1 MNYTLRNIIG
11 IVLFLFVVIF
21 GYYYL
26 FSRQQGQYMPAG
38 WEDFDCMYPVFI
50 GSDSLQPTLKK
61 GSILI
66 LNQCVNDNTEL
77 EIGDIVSF
85 KNFMFDIPSSK
96 KVGIIKDTTY
106 KHGQIVYTNND
117 QTDIYNIS
125 KEDILAYTEI

>member
-11 IVLFLFVVIF
+11 IVLFLIVIIF

-77 EIGDIVSF
+77 EIGNIVTF
-85 KNFMFDIPSSK
+85 TNDGIK
-96 KVGIIKDTTY
+96 KVGTIQDITY
-106 KHGQIVYTNND
+106 EDREVSYTVQISNN
-117 QTDIYNIS
+117 QTDIIDIS

>member
-11 IVLFLFVVIF
+11 IVLFLIVIIF

-77 EIGDIVSF
+77 EIGNIVTF
-85 KNFMFDIPSSK
+85 TNDGIK
-96 KVGIIKDTTY
+96 KVGTIQDITY
-106 KHGQIVYTNND
+106 EDREVSYTVQISND

>member
-11 IVLFLFVVIF
+11 IVLFLIVIIF

-26 FSRQQGQYMPAG
+26 FSRQQGQYVPAG

-77 EIGDIVSF
+77 EIGNIVTF
-85 KNFMFDIPSSK
+85 TNDGIK
-96 KVGIIKDTTY
+96 KVGTIQDITY
-106 KHGQIVYTNND
+106 EDREVSYTVQISNN
-117 QTDIYNIS
+117 QTDIIDIS

>member
-11 IVLFLFVVIF
+11 IVLFLFVIVF

-26 FSRQQGQYMPAG
+26 FSRQQGQYIPAG
-38 WEDFDCMYPVFI
+38 WEDFDCMSPVFI
-50 GSDSLQPTLKK
+50 SSDSFEPTLRK
-61 GSILI
+61 GSLLI

-77 EIGDIVSF
+77 EIGNIVSF
-85 KNFMFDIPSSK
+85 TNDGIK
-96 KVGIIKDTTY
+96 KVGIIEDITY
-106 KHGQIVYTNND
+106 EDREISYTVQISND

>member
-26 FSRQQGQYMPAG
+26 FSRQQGQYVPAG

-77 EIGDIVSF
+77 EIGNIVTF
-85 KNFMFDIPSSK
+85 TNDGIK
-96 KVGIIKDTTY
+96 KVGTIQDITY
-106 KHGQIVYTNND
+106 EDREVSYTVQISNN
-117 QTDIYNIS
+117 QTDIIDIS

>member
-26 FSRQQGQYMPAG
+26 FSRQQGQYVPAG

-77 EIGDIVSF
+77 KIGNIVTF
-85 KNFMFDIPSSK
+85 TNDGIK
-96 KVGIIKDTTY
+96 KVGTIQDITY
-106 KHGQIVYTNND
+106 EDREVSYTVQISNN
-117 QTDIYNIS
+117 QTDIIDIS